1 MASPGRGP
9 IACLEGVGAP
19 ALVDVV
25 LEEVRAPAEDV
36 LPLIER
42 APSLDSGRTPQ
53 ESPVASP
60 QA

>member
-9 IACLEGVGAP
+9 IACLEP
-19 ALVDVV
+19 ALVDVLEV
-25 LEEVRAPAEDV
+25 LAPAEDV
-36 LPLIER
+36 LPTIER

-53 ESPVASP
+53 GSPVSSP